1 MVDEERGRV
10 CGIHQS
16 CGAAYLSVRTP
27 CMAHTAVTVLTNPR
41 ADVWP
46 GIPPVRIMKGERE
59 DYNSDRQS
67 ELPMVG
73 YDVREGSS
81 EGNKHATCNPCQ

>member
-1 MVDEERGRV
+1 MVDEERKGVWNSPKLR
-10 CGIHQS
+10 CGLFKRPNSMH
-16 CGAAYLSVRTP
+16 GAHCRDGPHESARR
-27 CMAHTAVTVLTNPR
+27 CMAGNS
-41 ADVWP
+41 
-46 GIPPVRIMKGERE
+46 PVRIMKGERE